1 MTLRDKCVRDWRPQ
15 YAKQLPVPM
24 KCKRIYTMDSDPG
37 HHKYLSFTSIGSEG
51 NVLGNGATLY
61 FDYNTVY
68 PISDSSRKSLPMRL
82 RAYATQ
88 LKTSNLTIKRRAL
101 DWR

>member
-1 MTLRDKCVRDWRPQ
+1 MTLRDKCVRDWPPQ

-24 KCKRIYTMDSDPG
+24 KCKQVYAIDSDPG
-37 HHKYLSFTSIGSEG
+37 FHKYLSFTSIGSEG
-51 NVLGNGATLY
+51 NVLANGATLY
-61 FDYNTVY
+61 FDHNTVY

-88 LKTSNLTIKRRAL
+88 LRNRNSTIKRRAL
-101 DWR
+101 G

>member
-24 KCKRIYTMDSDPG
+24 KCKQVNAIDNREWK
-37 HHKYLSFTSIGSEG
+37 KYLSFTSINSYNNE
-51 NVLGNGATLY
+51 LENGTSLY
-61 FDYNTVY
+61 CNYSSIY
-68 PISDSSRKSLPMRL
+68 PISDSSRKSLSMRL

-88 LKTSNLTIKRRAL
+88 LKTRNLTIKRHAL

>member
-1 MTLRDKCVRDWRPQ
+1 MTIKDKCRIDWHQDYEKEIPIPWR
-15 YAKQLPVPM
+15 
-24 KCKRIYTMDSDPG
+24 CKRIYTMDSDSG
-37 HHKYLSFTSIGSEG
+37 FHKYLSFTSIGSEG

-68 PISDSSRKSLPMRL
+68 PISDSSRKSLSMRL

-88 LKTSNLTIKRRAL
+88 LRTRKLTIKRHAL
-101 DWR
+101 E